1 MKLYMTSDMGGITI
15 KDGKMIGCCI
25 NEENDLLINLKKD
38 WKDNSKG
45 LMICSSPDEY
55 GVNEAYNRVFFDAFK
70 ISGLSLERFD
80 ICDSRN
86 GEEIIENINNY
97 DMILLC
103 GGHVPTEN
111 KFMQKIRLKDR
122 IQGFEGIVI
131 GISAGSMNCAKT
143 VYATPELKGEA
154 VDPNYERYIEGLGLT
169 DINVLPHLQ
178 YIKTVTLDGMNM
190 VEDIAFEDSKKNEI
204 YGLIDGSYILVKD
217 GISVLYGEA
226 YLIKDAKMEQICEK
240 GKKIEI

>member
-1 MKLYMTSDMGGITI
+1 
-15 KDGKMIGCCI
+15 
-25 NEENDLLINLKKD
+25 
-38 WKDNSKG
+38 
-45 LMICSSPDEY
+45 
-55 GVNEAYNRVFFDAFK
+55 
-70 ISGLSLERFD
+70 
-80 ICDSRN
+80 
-86 GEEIIENINNY
+86 
-97 DMILLC
+97 MILLC

-111 KFMQKIRLKDR
+111 KFMQMIRLKDR

-190 VEDIAFEDSKKNEI
+190 VEDIAFEDSKKKEI
-204 YGLIDGSYILVKD
+204 YGLVDGSYILVKD
-217 GISVLYGEA
+217 GKSILYGEA
-226 YLIKDAKMEQICEK
+226 YLIKDGKMEQICEN
-240 GKKIEI
+240 GKKSEI